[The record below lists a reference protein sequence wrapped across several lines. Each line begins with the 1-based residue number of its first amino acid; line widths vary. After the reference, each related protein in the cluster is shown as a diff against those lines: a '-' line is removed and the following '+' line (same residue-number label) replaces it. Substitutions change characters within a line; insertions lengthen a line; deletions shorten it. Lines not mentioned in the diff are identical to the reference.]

1 MRLGCGCLVGTLLVV
16 SLAGGLGWGLF
27 QILQRPGIAVS
38 VPTAEDGRRA
48 QEKIYEIVGREGRS
62 GGVSRVPIVL
72 SEAELNAF
80 LARHLG
86 EAADLPISALTVR
99 LEGNGLVGVA
109 GLVPLKHL
117 LGEAPLTALVDLL
130 PTRWVERP
138 VWLRIRTRVRV
149 ERGTS
154 GRRYLRLDVREFA
167 LGRQRLPAMLP
178 RLVLDP
184 ATLYLLRWPLPEG
197 IAGVTVEKGRVLL
210 RPASSPPRTG
220 AGDHR

>member
-1 MRLGCGCLVGTLLVV
+1 MRIGCGCLMGTLLVGAM
-16 SLAGGLGWGLF
+16 AGGLGWGLLRM
-27 QILQRPGIAVS
+27 LQRPEIAVS
-38 VPTAEDGRRA
+38 VSTAEDGQRA

-62 GGVSRVPIVL
+62 GSGSRVPIVL

-99 LEGNGLVGVA
+99 LEENGLVGVA

-117 LGEAPLTALVDLL
+117 LVETPPRALVDLL
-130 PTRWVERP
+130 PPRWVERH
-138 VWLRIRTRVRV
+138 VWLRIRTRVKV

-154 GRRYLRLDVREFA
+154 GRRYLRLDVQEFA
-167 LGRQRLPAMLP
+167 LGRQRLPTMLP

-184 ATLYLLRWPLPEG
+184 ATLRLLRWPLPDG
-197 IAGVTVEKGRVLL
+197 IADVTVEKGRALL
-210 RPASSPPRTG
+210 RPTSSPPRT
-220 AGDHR
+220 